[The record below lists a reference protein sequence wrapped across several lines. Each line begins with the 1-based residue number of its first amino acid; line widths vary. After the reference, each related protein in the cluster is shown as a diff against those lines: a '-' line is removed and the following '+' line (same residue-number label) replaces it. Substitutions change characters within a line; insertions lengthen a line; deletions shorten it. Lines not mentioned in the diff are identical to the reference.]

1 VGKRTW
7 DDHVEGARA
16 ISQGLAVNATDALV
30 VTRAGAGV
38 SIGEVDADPITT
50 EVIRH
55 GLDSAA
61 SQMKRA
67 LVRTAFSPIVY
78 EVLDFAVALYDDQVR
93 MVAQAPSLPLFM
105 GRLSFCVAN
114 AVAEI
119 GGPDALEPGDVLLYN
134 HPFGTGSHPQD
145 AAVVMPIFHRDEELV
160 GYAAIKA
167 HWLDVGGKEPYATD
181 TVDMFQEGTIFPGVK
196 LVSRGQIVRDIYR
209 MAIANSRVPKAVAGD
224 INAELVGVRA
234 GGAGFLRLVERY
246 GLDAFRRSVERMF
259 DHGEAVV
266 RSYFERIPDGC
277 YVGRGTLDSDGVS
290 SELVEFELEVVVD
303 GSNVRIDYSRAPDQR
318 PGPVNSALPKTVS
331 STRVAVTMLAGG
343 GQWPNEGH
351 FRPIEVVTRPGS
363 LFHPLPPAPTF
374 IGGWAAI
381 GAIDTIY
388 RALGQALP
396 GSVPASSGGDICSL
410 VWWGRRPSG
419 EPWADG
425 SPYPV
430 GQGAASSHDG
440 AHAVMHV
447 SESATRI
454 APTEVSESRN
464 PWLVEQTDLAPDSG
478 GAGEYRGGNGMN
490 MRIRLLEDAELTSV
504 VDRTRTAPAG
514 LSGGGAA
521 RPNAAE
527 LVLPDGH
534 RVPCSKATRLAAP
547 AGSVL
552 ELRTGGGGGFGEPRE
567 RTAEAVVEDVREGY
581 VSEGAARRDYPHAF
595 AR

>member
-1 VGKRTW
+1 MSSRP
-7 DDHVEGARA
+7 E
-16 ISQGLAVNATDALV
+16 LV
-30 VTRAGAGV
+30 ITRAGAGMSTGV
-38 SIGEVDADPITT
+38 LDADPITT

-114 AVAEI
+114 AVAAI
-119 GGPDALEPGDVLLYN
+119 GGEGQLEPGDVLLYN

-145 AAVVMPIFHRDEELV
+145 AAVVMPIFYRDEKLV

-196 LVSRGQIVRDIYR
+196 LVSRGRIVRDIYR
-209 MAIANSRVPKAVAGD
+209 MALANSRVPKMVAGD

-234 GGAGFLRLVERY
+234 GAAGFLRLVDRY
-246 GLDAFRRSVERMF
+246 GLETFRASVERMF

-266 RSYFERIPDGC
+266 RSYFERIPDGH
-277 YVGRGTLDSDGVS
+277 YVGRGTLDSDGVDDQ
-290 SELVEFELEVVVD
+290 LLQFELDVQVE
-303 GSNVRIDYSRAPDQR
+303 GSDVRIDYSRAPDQR

-343 GQWPNEGH
+343 GEWPNEGH

-381 GAIDTIY
+381 GAIDAIY
-388 RALGQALP
+388 RALGEALP

-410 VWWGRRPSG
+410 VWWGRRSGG

-430 GQGAASSHDG
+430 GQGASASGDG
-440 AHAVMHV
+440 ANAVMHV

-464 PWLVEQTDLAPDSG
+464 PWLVEQAELAPDSG
-478 GAGEYRGGNGMN
+478 GAGEHRGGNGMDL
-490 MRIRLLEDAELTSV
+490 RVRLLEDAELTSV
-504 VDRTRTAPAG
+504 VDRTRTSPAG
-514 LSGGGAA
+514 LSGGAAA

-527 LVLPDGH
+527 LVLEDG
-534 RVPCSKATRLAAP
+534 RRIPCAKATRLAAP

-552 ELRTGGGGGFGEPRE
+552 ELRTGGGGGFGERARRSPD
-567 RTAEAVVEDVREGY
+567 AVAEDVREGY
-581 VSEGAARRDYPHAF
+581 VTEGQARRDYAHAF
-595 AR
+595 TSER